1 MPYLIKSYN
10 YSVNQFNKRR
20 NSLKARSALRNFI
33 MWASLAFIVNVFI
46 YFIFGA
52 DYGIEFLGGYIIELS
67 LSVDNLF
74 LFLIIFTSFNI
85 PISYQ
90 KRVLTYGII
99 GAIILRF
106 VFIFL
111 GVVIINKF
119 NWILYIFGFFL
130 FCSGLKIL
138 LNKEEE
144 FDYSKS
150 KVLNLMEHFIP
161 VTKELHEEKFFVK
174 INGLLYATPLLLIL
188 VLIESSD
195 IIFALDSIP
204 AIFSITTDPYIVY
217 SSNIFAIL
225 GLRSMYFLLAKL
237 NSMFSY
243 IKYGVAFILMFTGI
257 KLFVSFWGI
266 NISTIISL
274 LVIAIIL
281 LSSVLFSLIR
291 SN

>member
-1 MPYLIKSYN
+1 M
-10 YSVNQFNKRR
+10 NQFNRRR
-20 NSLKARSALRNFI
+20 NSLRARSALRNFI
-33 MWASLAFIVNVFI
+33 MWASLAFVVNVFI

-52 DYGIEFLGGYIIELS
+52 DYGLEFLGGYIIELS

-99 GAIILRF
+99 GAVILRF

-111 GVVIINKF
+111 GVAIINTF
-119 NWILYIFGFFL
+119 NWVLYIFGFFL

-144 FDYSKS
+144 ADFSKS
-150 KVLNLMEHFIP
+150 KVLNIMKHFIP

-204 AIFSITTDPYIVY
+204 AIFSITTNPYIVY

-257 KLFVSFWGI
+257 KLFIAFWGI
-266 NISTIISL
+266 NISTVVSL

>member
-1 MPYLIKSYN
+1 M
-10 YSVNQFNKRR
+10 R
-20 NSLKARSALRNFI
+20 ARSALRNFV
-33 MWASLAFIVNVFI
+33 MWASLAFVVNVFI

-52 DYGIEFLGGYIIELS
+52 DYGLEFLGGYIIELS

-99 GAIILRF
+99 GAVILRF
-106 VFIFL
+106 IFIFL
-111 GVVIINKF
+111 GVAIINKF
-119 NWILYIFGFFL
+119 NWVLYIFGFFL

-144 FDYSKS
+144 TDFSKS
-150 KVLNLMEHFIP
+150 KVLNIMKYLIP
-161 VTKELHEEKFFVK
+161 VTNELHHENFFVR
-174 INGLLYATPLLLIL
+174 INGVLHATPLLLIL

-204 AIFSITTDPYIVY
+204 AIFSITTNPYIVY
-217 SSNIFAIL
+217 ASNIFALL
-225 GLRSMYFLLAKL
+225 GLRSLYFLLAKL

-257 KLFVSFWGI
+257 KLFVAFWGI
-266 NISTIISL
+266 NISTVVSL

-281 LSSVLFSLIR
+281 LSSILFSLIR

>member
-1 MPYLIKSYN
+1 M
-10 YSVNQFNKRR
+10 NQFNKRR

-106 VFIFL
+106 IFIFL
-111 GVVIINKF
+111 GVAIINKF

-130 FCSGLKIL
+130 FFSGLKIL

-144 FDYSKS
+144 VDFSKS
-150 KVLNLMEHFIP
+150 KILNIMKHFIP
-161 VTKELHEEKFFVK
+161 VTNELNKENFFVK
-174 INGLLYATPLLLIL
+174 INGVLHATPLLLIL

-204 AIFSITTDPYIVY
+204 AIFSITTNPYIVY

-237 NSMFSY
+237 NSMFNH

-257 KLFVSFWGI
+257 KLFIAFWGI
-266 NISTIISL
+266 NISTVVSL

>member
-1 MPYLIKSYN
+1 M
-10 YSVNQFNKRR
+10 NQFNKRR

-257 KLFVSFWGI
+257 KLFIAFWGI
-266 NISTIISL
+266 NISTVVSL

>member
-1 MPYLIKSYN
+1 M
-10 YSVNQFNKRR
+10 NQFNISRTNLRAK
-20 NSLKARSALRNFI
+20 SALRNFI

-52 DYGIEFLGGYIIELS
+52 DYGLEFLGGYIIELS

-106 VFIFL
+106 IFIFL
-111 GVVIINKF
+111 GVAIINKF

-130 FCSGLKIL
+130 FFSGLKIL

-144 FDYSKS
+144 VDFSKS
-150 KVLNLMEHFIP
+150 KILNIMKHFIP
-161 VTKELHEEKFFVK
+161 VTNELNKENFFVK
-174 INGLLYATPLLLIL
+174 INGVLHATPLLLIL

-204 AIFSITTDPYIVY
+204 AIFSITTNPYIVY

-237 NSMFSY
+237 NSMFNH

-257 KLFVSFWGI
+257 KLFIAFWGI
-266 NISTIISL
+266 NISTVVSL

>member
-1 MPYLIKSYN
+1 MKT
-10 YSVNQFNKRR
+10 
-20 NSLKARSALRNFI
+20 RSALKNFI
-33 MWASLAFIVNVFI
+33 MWASLAFAVNVFI

-52 DYGIEFLGGYIIELS
+52 DYGVEFLGGYIIELS

-74 LFLIIFTSFNI
+74 LFLIIFTSFNT

-111 GVVIINKF
+111 GVAIINKF
-119 NWILYIFGFFL
+119 NWVLYIFGFFL

-144 FDYSKS
+144 FDFSKS
-150 KVLNLMEHFIP
+150 KVLNLMKHFIP

-204 AIFSITTDPYIVY
+204 AIFSITTNPYIVY

-237 NSMFSY
+237 NSMFIY

-257 KLFVSFWGI
+257 KLFVAFWGI
-266 NISTIISL
+266 SISTIISL

-281 LSSVLFSLIR
+281 LSSILFSLIR

>member
-1 MPYLIKSYN
+1 M
-10 YSVNQFNKRR
+10 
-20 NSLKARSALRNFI
+20 KARSALKNFI
-33 MWASLAFIVNVFI
+33 IWASLAIIVNIFI

-52 DYGIEFLGGYIIELS
+52 EYGLEFLGGYIIELS

-90 KRVLTYGII
+90 KRVLNYGII
-99 GAIILRF
+99 GAIILRLI
-106 VFIFL
+106 FIFL

-119 NWILYIFGFFL
+119 HWIFYIFGFLL
-130 FCSGLKIL
+130 FFSGLKIFFNNDEKVDFSNNKL
-138 LNKEEE
+138 LNLIK
-144 FDYSKS
+144 YI
-150 KVLNLMEHFIP
+150 IP
-161 VTKELHEEKFFVK
+161 VTNELYEEKFFVRK
-174 INGLLYATPLLLIL
+174 KGILYATPLLLIL
-188 VLIESSD
+188 VLIETSD

-204 AIFSITTDPYIVY
+204 AIFSITTNPYIVY

-225 GLRSMYFLLAKL
+225 GLRSLYFLLAKL

-257 KLFVSFWGI
+257 KLFIAFYAI

-274 LVIAIIL
+274 LVISIIL
-281 LSSVLFSLIR
+281 LVSILFSLI